1 MEDRGYCQLQAGLEA
16 ECVLYS
22 KCSPFVEMM
31 ANLRKPLPPSTSTL
45 ISSSFLCGATE
56 DEEAGKKYP
65 NICCPSAALSL
76 GSSGPDEDEK
86 EEEEEEEE
94 ELTHRFSDHPA
105 VGRLSDEKFCGLSP
119 AMRVVGG
126 EDATVGQ
133 FPWLVNLGYS
143 QRGVTKYKC
152 GGTLI
157 GKRYVLTAAHCV
169 TQLPR

>member
-1 MEDRGYCQLQAGLEA
+1 
-16 ECVLYS
+16 
-22 KCSPFVEMM
+22 M
-31 ANLRKPLPPSTSTL
+31 ANLRKPLPSSTSSL
-45 ISSSFLCGATE
+45 ITNSFLCGATE
-56 DEEAGKKYP
+56 DEETGKKFP
-65 NICCPSAALSL
+65 NICCPSAALAP
-76 GSSGPDEDEK
+76 GSDDPDPG
-86 EEEEEEEE
+86 EEEEA
-94 ELTHRFSDHPA
+94 ELTHRYSHHPA
-105 VGRLSDEKFCGLSP
+105 VGQLADEKFCGLSP

-157 GKRYVLTAAHCV
+157 GRKYVLTAAHCV